1 MKKKIL
7 CALLSATMVMSLFVG
22 CGAKKTGDNIAGK
35 DDYITVLVQGGSP
48 AFEATQKTAEA
59 FKEQTGYEVRVESV
73 PYTGVYDKLKAD
85 ITASTGAYDVATID
99 ILWMAEFAQGLLPID
114 DLMTDEVV
122 NDLMPGMLAGGQVD
136 DVNYGMPVWTNCK
149 ILMYRTDL
157 FEDPD
162 EMAAFKSEYG
172 YELAPPTT
180 WQEYRDVAKFF
191 TRDTNGDGETDLYGT
206 GIFGK
211 TDGDTA
217 CCWLEES
224 VQAGAKPVVLGDD
237 GEVLVNQK
245 PVSYTHLTLPTIA

>member
-99 ILWMAEFAQGLLPID
+99 MNLLRD
-114 DLMTDEVV
+114 YCQLM
-122 NDLMPGMLAGGQVD
+122 
-136 DVNYGMPVWTNCK
+136 
-149 ILMYRTDL
+149 I
-157 FEDPD
+157 
-162 EMAAFKSEYG
+162 
-172 YELAPPTT
+172 
-180 WQEYRDVAKFF
+180 
-191 TRDTNGDGETDLYGT
+191 
-206 GIFGK
+206 
-211 TDGDTA
+211 
-217 CCWLEES
+217 
-224 VQAGAKPVVLGDD
+224 
-237 GEVLVNQK
+237 
-245 PVSYTHLTLPTIA
+245 

>member
-1 MKKKIL
+1 MQKKII
-7 CALLSATMVMSLFVG
+7 CTMITTALVMSLFTG
-22 CGAKKTGDNIAGK
+22 CGTKESGSNTAKK

-48 AFEATQKTAEA
+48 AFEATQKTADA

-122 NDLMPGMLAGGQVD
+122 NDLMPGMLAGGQID

-180 WQEYRDVAKFF
+180 WLEYRDVA
-191 TRDTNGDGETDLYGT
+191 
-206 GIFGK
+206 
-211 TDGDTA
+211 
-217 CCWLEES
+217 
-224 VQAGAKPVVLGDD
+224 
-237 GEVLVNQK
+237 
-245 PVSYTHLTLPTIA
+245 